1 VIVGMFKRLI
11 ALFRA
16 KGVGAL
22 AEHAA
27 VVWLRQN
34 RGFSLVAKNWR
45 NPRDRREEIDLI
57 CLDADVLVF
66 VEVKARSLKAL
77 VPGFYTVDRRKKSVL
92 RRAIRAYLRGLKSRP
107 HTFRFDIVEIG
118 LTLENTVGE
127 VLHFE
132 NVPLD

>member
-1 VIVGMFKRLI
+1 MFKRLI

-22 AEHAA
+22 AEQAA
-27 VVWLRQN
+27 AVWLRQN